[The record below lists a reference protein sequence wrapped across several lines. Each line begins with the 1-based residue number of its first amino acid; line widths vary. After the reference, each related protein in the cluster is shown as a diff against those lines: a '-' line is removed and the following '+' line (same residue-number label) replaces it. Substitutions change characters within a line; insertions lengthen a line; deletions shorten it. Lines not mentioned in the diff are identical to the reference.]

1 MILRVCTLHYCLSAE
16 WEKVWSQLLH
26 LQPFFWL
33 LAHILTIFDKKYSNL
48 TCCDKRESYL
58 FNCFATKQSMFRYAK
73 IVRLASV
80 TPTLASSGSKWL
92 SQALA
97 GSLWLFLAVSLSL
110 SGSLWLPLWLPLAL
124 ISTLWLTLALSD
136 SLLFSNFAYT
146 VLDQLSGPLLGS
158 QRRCHADALSPA
170 LFICILFSQYKI
182 F

>member
-1 MILRVCTLHYCLSAE
+1 
-16 WEKVWSQLLH
+16 
-26 LQPFFWL
+26 
-33 LAHILTIFDKKYSNL
+33 
-48 TCCDKRESYL
+48 
-58 FNCFATKQSMFRYAK
+58 MFRYAK
-73 IVRLASV
+73 NVRLASV
-80 TPTLASSGSKWL
+80 TLILASSGSKWL
-92 SQALA
+92 SQTLT

-136 SLLFSNFAYT
+136 SLLLSNFAYT
-146 VLDQLSGPLLGS
+146 VVDRLSGPLLGS